1 MATTRQPMAIK
12 HVRPW
17 LRHVS
22 LWQSLARLWL
32 RHVRLWPRICCIT
45 PRPYTHTYTCT
56 YTFTFTHTCTYMSDS
71 LAASSAP
78 GIYVCVCVFV
88 CVCLCV
94 CVRVCV
100 CKRRTLWQ
108 PARHHPQA
116 ISGAREAG
124 YLCQSFLYFLPAP
137 VVLGAQ
143 RRQMHEDFPHEL
155 SHLHTSLSP
164 ISRST
169 LGKARMGRRIRGP
182 SNSQRATATQQQHVQ
197 QGRAASL
204 KV

>member
-1 MATTRQPMAIK
+1 MATTCKPMAKPCQTMATTCQTMATHLLHHASPLHTHIYMYIYIYIYTY
-12 HVRPW
+12 VYIY
-17 LRHVS
+17 
-22 LWQSLARLWL
+22 
-32 RHVRLWPRICCIT
+32 VRLFGSQLGTRYLC
-45 PRPYTHTYTCT
+45 
-56 YTFTFTHTCTYMSDS
+56 
-71 LAASSAP
+71 
-78 GIYVCVCVFV
+78 VCVCVS
-88 CVCLCV
+88 
-94 CVRVCV
+94 VRVCV